1 LNIRVAQASWPVL
14 IFIPTLAAGDFPRT
28 LYAYPGRTPVL
39 DGVLSP
45 GEWDDA
51 LQFTGVTHWTSQIS
65 PATDSKDLSIR
76 VYVKRDDQR
85 LYFAFD
91 VTDDVLYGIDTQR
104 WLPRENPKANELTS
118 EGWPW
123 FGDSVELMINA
134 PNHWNADQEA
144 AGDGT
149 SWDMVVNLTK
159 SRKGGIG
166 RGGLLEGEPRSNSQ
180 AWNMYQHW
188 IASGAQEAVAKIK
201 PGGRGYIVEW
211 AVRFNPCLEVAPGQF
226 YSAAMGDRAM
236 GFNIAVR
243 DADGQ
248 DKGKGNP
255 GNLHHEAWLA
265 GEKGSETQLQNWATL
280 WMMSK
285 RGTLPSPVRILR

>member
-1 LNIRVAQASWPVL
+1 VL
-14 IFIPTLAAGDFPRT
+14 ILLQAMAAGDFPRT
-28 LYAYPGRTPVL
+28 LYAYPGRTPVM

-51 LQFTGVTHWTSQIS
+51 LLFTGVQRWTAQLS
-65 PATDSKDLSIR
+65 PVTDPKDLSIR

-91 VTDDVLYGIDTQR
+91 VTDDVLYGIDTPR
-104 WLPRENPKANELTS
+104 WLPAGNPKANDLTA

-134 PNHWNADQEA
+134 SNRWSAGQTA
-144 AGDGT
+144 AGDGA
-149 SWDMVVNLTK
+149 SWDMICNLTK
-159 SRKGGIG
+159 SRKGGAG
-166 RGGLLEGEPRSNSQ
+166 HGGLLEGEPRANLKASNTYKQ
-180 AWNMYQHW
+180 WL
-188 IASGAQEAVAKIK
+188 ASGAQEAAVRIK
-201 PGGRGYIVEW
+201 PGGHGYIIEW
-211 AVRFNPCLEVAPGQF
+211 AVRFNPCLEVEPGKF
-226 YSAAMGDRAM
+226 YSVAMGDRAM
-236 GFNIAVR
+236 GFNIALR
-243 DADGQ
+243 DADEKE
-248 DKGKGNP
+248 KGKGSA

-265 GEKGSETQLQNWATL
+265 GDKGEEAQLKNWATL